1 MSDNV
6 SSSLPTFSG
15 ETGHFFIISR
25 YLGCSTL
32 TKAAFAFSILTLLCT
47 HFEQTSS
54 HLNPIHQRAS
64 SPRQLSPTSPPPPI
78 FPRLSWC
85 YSNQHRFTKVTL
97 CKCPESSS
105 QVWDISELLP
115 WMLSIHASEVL
126 TLCESLSPSY
136 LDIWIDLMHWGK

>member
-64 SPRQLSPTSPPPPI
+64 SPRQLSPTSPPPPQSFLGFLDVI
-78 FPRLSWC
+78 QTSTGLLKSHFVNAQKVPLRSEILVNFYRECYLSMPQRC
-85 YSNQHRFTKVTL
+85 
-97 CKCPESSS
+97 
-105 QVWDISELLP
+105 
-115 WMLSIHASEVL
+115 
-126 TLCESLSPSY
+126 
-136 LDIWIDLMHWGK
+136 